1 MRRCLFSVGLLQ
13 TVTVFYGNKEATE
26 KITKACRPAE
36 FRFKEDGSIPDQ
48 SGIRF
53 SHISTGIADQRN
65 TFAYGADYYA
75 EQAGTINPAS
85 ESHRG
90 FTASAVQ
97 TFCVKQI
104 RNFLRPYV
112 EAGRFRPCATCAE

>member
-1 MRRCLFSVGLLQ
+1 MRCPFSVGLLQ
-13 TVTVFYGNKEATE
+13 AVTAIYGNKEAAE

-36 FRFKEDGSIPDQ
+36 FSFKEDGCIPDQ

-53 SHISTGIADQRN
+53 IHIGTGITDQRN
-65 TFAYGADYYA
+65 AFAYGPDCNA

-90 FTASAVQ
+90 FTVSAVQ
-97 TFCVKQI
+97 AFSVKQI

-112 EAGRFRPCATCAE
+112 KAGRFRPCAACAE